1 MQVTVGECHPK
12 KIQCML
18 GALQSAFR
26 EPAFLPKGGD
36 ALNMT
41 LLIHEQEREGKKF
54 IKKIKSQ
61 KTYSTE
67 YLNFWLRGFTSLFLQ
82 SSEAFGS
89 KRPCSYL
96 FVFVTASKAPTDSI
110 QHTNTKKFLTLHRT
124 AIHHIALRYAHCIK
138 HTLFAFA
145 LHCIAM

>member
-54 IKKIKSQ
+54 IKKIKIT
-61 KTYSTE
+61 KDLLHRVLE
-67 YLNFWLRGFTSLFLQ
+67 FLAARLHVPLLAVLRSLRKQATLFLLVRLRYFFQ
-82 SSEAFGS
+82 SS
-89 KRPCSYL
+89 
-96 FVFVTASKAPTDSI
+96 D
-110 QHTNTKKFLTLHRT
+110 
-124 AIHHIALRYAHCIK
+124 
-138 HTLFAFA
+138 
-145 LHCIAM
+145 